1 MRSLYPN
8 HIATRGRLQPTLETM
23 ATWGRLPSEIEP
35 QETGASLPV
44 RQLTVA
50 EAVSQIPFW
59 IRQAFRQNVRAI
71 DRGGIVL
78 LLQQNGTARLVLVRR
93 DYDRYVALLTESP
106 WVSGYDLPEPDLTTW
121 IEASIQAVF
130 NQP

>member
-1 MRSLYPN
+1 
-8 HIATRGRLQPTLETM
+8 M